1 MAQGQGACEVPF
13 FDGEPWEA
21 KLSKVV
27 LHTVIVFAFVFL
39 PGLTFNSPLSAPRSD
54 MLRLLHARPDDGA
67 RHVQLRLPLSV
78 SEHRVFGHGKRV
90 LPQQD
95 RRIKN

>member
-27 LHTVIVFAFVFL
+27 LHSVSVFAFVFL
-39 PGLTFNSPLSAPRSD
+39 PGLTFKPPPRSAPRSD

-67 RHVQLRLPLSV
+67 RHVQL
-78 SEHRVFGHGKRV
+78 
-90 LPQQD
+90 
-95 RRIKN
+95 